1 MENSMIIAI
10 DLGTSES
17 RIVAATPAQDMPYG
31 LNILCSEDM
40 ESRGIKRG
48 SVCNKDE
55 AGKVLNN
62 LLLAIAK
69 KVPSQKSQRKVV
81 LVNFGGMNYRSAVK
95 KQDMPLNGMTVT
107 TDTLVKIEKRAI
119 EDMKGY
125 LDENE
130 KLLRTT
136 AISYSIDDE
145 PSTDDVRN
153 RSGNSLEA
161 KYLCICGKKKAVT
174 AINSALPQK
183 AQPAAMY
190 PTASSKA
197 AIILSPDQRRNG
209 VALVDIGGGT
219 TSVAVFY
226 RDSLIYEV
234 TVPFG
239 SDNVTN
245 DIAEGLDVSVSDA
258 EHIKR
263 NIGILDENSASK
275 LYRVTLPSGEI
286 AEFSGAKL
294 NFIIRARVEE
304 IVPYIEKAIAEA
316 KKVKSPENGI
326 RLALTGGGAKLKGL
340 NKILTDKTGLSLTN
354 TSTVSAE
361 NVDFGKAADYAC
373 AIGMASIWARENR
386 DSQKEQPTLP
396 FPDEQGKNKPAVDA
410 TPASQN
416 PSQPAANTNAQTPA
430 DAASKPEPDPVHDPG
445 QEQHAE
451 SKGKVRR
458 SFFSSIGDKISK
470 FMDDD
475 FNTKES

>member
-1 MENSMIIAI
+1 MIIAI

-31 LNILCSEDM
+31 LNILCGEDM

-48 SVCNKDE
+48 SVWNKDE

-153 RSGNSLEA
+153 RRGNSLEA

-174 AINSALPQK
+174 AINGSLPQK

-197 AIILSPDQRRNG
+197 AIVLSPDQRRNG
-209 VALVDIGGGT
+209 VALVDLGGGT

-239 SDNVTN
+239 SDNVTS
-245 DIAEGLDVSVSDA
+245 DIAEGLGVSLSDA

-263 NIGILDENSASK
+263 NMGILDESNASK

-286 AEFSGAKL
+286 AEFGGAKL
-294 NFIIRARVEE
+294 NFIIKARVEE

-316 KKVKSPENGI
+316 KKVKNPENGI
-326 RLALTGGGAKLKGL
+326 RIALTGGGAKLKGL

-354 TSTVSAE
+354 TSSVSVE
-361 NVDFGKAADYAC
+361 NIDFGKAADYAC

-386 DSQKEQPTLP
+386 DSPKEQPTLP
-396 FPDEQGKNKPAVDA
+396 FPDEQEKSKQAVEPEPTIQSQGQPSANPAAQAPAEASPKPA
-410 TPASQN
+410 PA
-416 PSQPAANTNAQTPA
+416 PR
-430 DAASKPEPDPVHDPG
+430 
-445 QEQHAE
+445 QEQNAE
-451 SKGKVRR
+451 GKVKVRR
-458 SFFSSIGDKISK
+458 SFLTSIGEKISK

>member
-1 MENSMIIAI
+1 MIIAI

-40 ESRGIKRG
+40 ESRGMKRG

-62 LLLAIAK
+62 LLLAIEK
-69 KVPSQKSQRKVV
+69 KVPNPKSRRKVV

-107 TDTLVKIEKRAI
+107 TDTLAKIEKRAI

-161 KYLCICGKKKAVT
+161 KYLCICGKKKAVA

-183 AQPAAMY
+183 AQPAALY

-197 AIILSPDQRRNG
+197 AIVLSPDQRRNG

-239 SDNVTN
+239 SDNVTS
-245 DIAEGLDVSVSDA
+245 DIAEGLDVSLSDA

-263 NIGILDENSASK
+263 NIGILDESSAPK

-294 NFIIRARVEE
+294 NFIIKARVEE

-326 RLALTGGGAKLKGL
+326 RIALTGGGAKLKGL
-340 NKILTDKTGLSLTN
+340 NKILTDRTGLSLTN
-354 TSTVSAE
+354 TSSVSAE
-361 NVDFGKAADYAC
+361 NIDFSKASDYAC

-396 FPDEQGKNKPAVDA
+396 FPDEQEKVRPAEEATSATQGTSQTAASTVAQAPAEAAPKPAPAPAPRQEQGAEDKGKN
-410 TPASQN
+410 
-416 PSQPAANTNAQTPA
+416 
-430 DAASKPEPDPVHDPG
+430 
-445 QEQHAE
+445 
-451 SKGKVRR
+451 RR
-458 SFFSSIGDKISK
+458 SFFSSIGEKISK